1 MDSWCHPYERE
12 LVILAEIRNWNSI
25 YVRTQK
31 KKLSTL
37 GTGLPFR
44 EPSLAIVLISDIK
57 STYFLLSV
65 KQLSQSLRPFSV
77 LQVII
82 RSLEKRLTEKF
93 LLSVPPKISKCLR
106 LPRIFMSHND
116 NKLFLIS
123 SDIMRVAQLFPLSAA
138 FHPSKRFFVSHSFS
152 ISILIC
158 EKLGTEKLC
167 CLSTFLHFFDFSF
180 FVNWNHVFPY
190 QQVATRQLGY
200 FKRVA
205 RHDELTVNWTI
216 VSFATHQRR

>member
-1 MDSWCHPYERE
+1 MSSVRE
-12 LVILAEIRNWNSI
+12 KIGHSSRNKKLEFHLCANPEKKTFNSRNWTSI
-25 YVRTQK
+25 SRTIIGNRSHK
-31 KKLSTL
+31 WHKIHLFSSLCEATCSKSSPILCSTSHHKKL
-37 GTGLPFR
+37 R
-44 EPSLAIVLISDIK
+44 EASYREIS
-57 STYFLLSV
+57 
-65 KQLSQSLRPFSV
+65 SQCA
-77 LQVII
+77 
-82 RSLEKRLTEKF
+82 
-93 LLSVPPKISKCLR
+93 PKISKCLR

-180 FVNWNHVFPY
+180 FVNWNHVSLTSKLPPDSSDISKGSP
-190 QQVATRQLGY
+190 AT
-200 FKRVA
+200 
-205 RHDELTVNWTI
+205 TN
-216 VSFATHQRR
+216 